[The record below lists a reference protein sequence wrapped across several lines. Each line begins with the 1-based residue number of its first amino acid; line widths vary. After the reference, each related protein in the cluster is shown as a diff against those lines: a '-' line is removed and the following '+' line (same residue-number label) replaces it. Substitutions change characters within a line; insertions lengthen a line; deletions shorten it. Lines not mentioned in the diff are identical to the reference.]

1 MDSLAQ
7 PIQTRDMT
15 TTLITGGTG
24 KTGRRV
30 AQRLTAT
37 GRAVRLGSRT
47 GDTRFDWED
56 SETWA
61 PALEGCSSAYVTFAP
76 DIAFPG
82 AADTVAAF
90 VKIAVDAGTTR
101 LVLLSGRGEEGAQRA
116 ERQLA
121 ESGADWTVV
130 RCAFFAQNFSET
142 FWADSV
148 RAGELVLPGNAP
160 EPIVDLEDVADIAAL
175 ALTDD
180 GHVGEVY
187 ECTGPR
193 LIGYDEAMAEISSAI
208 GREVRFR
215 PVEPAEFAAGLA
227 DAGLPAADAEG
238 LADLFAGILDGH
250 NSSLTDG
257 VQRALGRPAGD
268 FADYVR
274 RTAAT
279 GVWDV

>member
-1 MDSLAQ
+1 M
-7 PIQTRDMT
+7 

-37 GRAVRLGSRT
+37 GRAVKLGSRA
-47 GDTRFDWED
+47 GDVRFDWDDEL
-56 SETWA
+56 TWA

-76 DIAFPG
+76 DLALPG
-82 AADTVAAF
+82 AADTIGAF
-90 VKIAVDAGTTR
+90 AKTAVDAGTSR
-101 LVLLSGRGEEGAQRA
+101 LVLLSGRGEPSAQLA
-116 ERQLA
+116 EQRLA

-160 EPIVDLEDVADIAAL
+160 EPIVDLEDVADVAAA

-180 GHVGEVY
+180 RHLGEVY

-193 LIGYDEAMAEISSAI
+193 LLGFDEAMAEI
-208 GREVRFR
+208 GRAAGR
-215 PVEPAEFAAGLA
+215 PVSFRTVTPEDFAAGLV

-238 LADLFAGILDGH
+238 LAFLFVGILDGH
-250 NSSLTDG
+250 NSSLADG
-257 VQRALGRPAGD
+257 VRRALGREPRD
-268 FADYVR
+268 FTDYAR

-279 GVWDV
+279 GAWDV